1 MGSLRQLF
9 IKTRMRTSLV
19 ALLLSMVAAPALSTI
34 VISTAA
40 IAVPT
45 GTVSAGLGTSLAALG
60 LLKLK
65 GAALLAL
72 SRTRRDVSNVIQD
85 QEQILFLS
93 VLKLE
98 EDKCVRRFVCEVATG
113 QLVAPEY
120 MGTVKSLLGESLD
133 SQIDSAKFVFSEA
146 AKSGQRH
153 GSAKKCQEKYTCP
166 RTGAD
171 IYRAAINY
179 GA

>member
-45 GTVSAGLGTSLAALG
+45 VTVSAGLGTSLAALG

-65 GAALLAL
+65 GAAPLAL

-93 VLKLE
+93 ILKLE
-98 EDKCVRRFVCEVATG
+98 EKKCVRRFVCEVATG
-113 QLVAPEY
+113 QLRAPEY
-120 MGTVKSLLGESLD
+120 LAAVKPLLAESLD
-133 SQIDSAKFVFSEA
+133 SQIDSAKFIFSEA
-146 AKSGQRH
+146 AKSGARH
-153 GSAKKCQEKYTCP
+153 TSVEKCQVKYSCP
-166 RTGAD
+166 KTGGE
-171 IYRAAINY
+171 IYAAAKNY